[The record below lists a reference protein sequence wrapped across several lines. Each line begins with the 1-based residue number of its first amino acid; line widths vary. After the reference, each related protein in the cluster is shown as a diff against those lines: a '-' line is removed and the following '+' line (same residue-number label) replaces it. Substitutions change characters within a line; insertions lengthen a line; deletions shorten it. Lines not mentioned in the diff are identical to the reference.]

1 MVCAEVRHL
10 LLQLLQRRQA
20 VAAPA
25 LALGDEIVAHR
36 LRDDLDQRLL
46 GRHVVVQRRH
56 VDADPLGDVA
66 RAQPF
71 EAALGDQ
78 RARRR
83 GDRRAADIRILAGT
97 GGVFAFSSIN

>member
-1 MVCAEVRHL
+1 M
-10 LLQLLQRRQA
+10 LQLLQRGQA
-20 VAAPA
+20 VARPG
-25 LALGDEIVAHR
+25 LALGDEVVAHR

-46 GRHVVVQRRH
+46 GRHVVVQRGH

-66 RAQPF
+66 RPQTF

-83 GDRRAADIRILAGT
+83 GDRRTPDVRMFADT
-97 GGVFAFSSIN
+97 DGVLSFINQLID